1 MNFNV
6 CYVFDKDYI
15 GQFKVSI
22 YSLIVNNRQETIMAH
37 LLTYSLGQDDREN
50 IASFLQKMGVSC
62 KFYEI
67 DEACFKNLPKMRASS
82 YACYYKL
89 LIPDYLKDQERVLFL
104 DCDIIVRKP
113 IHEFFFMQTDKPLT
127 AVADSFVE
135 KTVPDHVANIAGPG
149 SSYFNSGV
157 MLFDFTKAD
166 HPCLEE
172 MLHYGGVQFS
182 SLMYHDQDI
191 LNHFYQNRVCFINDK
206 YNYITNLNKIG
217 QILTDRRRQK
227 IIHYAGTKPWDPTYK
242 KKFYSLYVKYYNAC
256 KQVTQVDYLKKRKPL
271 AVLFFSYLK
280 SKASKESSETNRR

>member
-191 LNHFYQNRVCFINDK
+191 LNHFYGANYVCLDER
-206 YNYITNLNKIG
+206 YNYFTIYRNLH
-217 QILTDRRRQK
+217 DVFYSRRRPV
-227 IIHYAGTKPWDPTYK
+227 IVHYAAEKPWRENYINKFYGLYK
-242 KKFYSLYVKYYNAC
+242 KYYKAC
-256 KQVTQVDYLKKRKPL
+256 SKVTALDFLQKRRHRLK
-271 AVLFFSYLK
+271 AFFIKLSH
-280 SKASKESSETNRR
+280 